1 MAVITKGT
9 TGCVWGLT
17 AEVGILVQTV
27 GAKTTIEKNEVRNE
41 AGEFVAIAFYNP
53 TKTYS
58 VAGVMT
64 GGAGGIATA
73 SVGAV
78 LTLVNTASGN
88 GVTTGLILTDDIDI
102 QKTNTDWQK
111 ISVNA
116 TQRPLILA

>member
-1 MAVITKGT
+1 MPVITKGT

-64 GGAGGIATA
+64 GGSAGIATA

>member
-1 MAVITKGT
+1 
-9 TGCVWGLT
+9 
-17 AEVGILVQTV
+17 
-27 GAKTTIEKNEVRNE
+27 
-41 AGEFVAIAFYNP
+41 
-53 TKTYS
+53 
-58 VAGVMT
+58 MT

-78 LTLVNTASGN
+78 LTLVNTSSGN